1 MICDFL
7 IIFLCLNIINHNY
20 LKMKKLPFSFII
32 ILIISITLVY
42 SCSNEDVESESSTPT
57 QYTLSISASE
67 GGSISPDATG
77 TYDEGT
83 QIGITATPYEGYEFV
98 RWLGSGRDNKKCAM
112 VRPGNCRATFTIN
125 SDRNIQAYFQIK
137 SD

>member
-1 MICDFL
+1 
-7 IIFLCLNIINHNY
+7 
-20 LKMKKLPFSFII
+20 MKKLPFSFII

-77 TYDEGT
+77 TYDEGAT
-83 QIGITATPYEGYEFV
+83 ITITATPYEGYEFD
-98 RWLGSGRDNKKCAM
+98 RWLGTDSDDLRYGCWSG
-112 VRPGNCRATFTIN
+112 PGKCRAAITMN
-125 SDRNIQAYFQIK
+125 SDRDVEAYFQIK

>member
-1 MICDFL
+1 
-7 IIFLCLNIINHNY
+7 
-20 LKMKKLPFSFII
+20 MKKLSFSFII
-32 ILIISITLVY
+32 NLIISTTLAY
-42 SCSNEDVESESSTPT
+42 SCSNEDMESESSTPT
-57 QYTLSISASE
+57 QYILSIKASE

-77 TYDEGT
+77 IYDEGAT
-83 QIGITATPYEGYEFV
+83 ITITATPDEGYEFN